1 MPGTGMPDI
10 LIWPPGDVKVPGH
23 RPGRSPVA
31 HIHLPDG
38 SFTLSWAL
46 FWWLCALAVL
56 GVALVRARAGRFGSR
71 EIAVA
76 AFLSVAAFAA
86 FLVEIP
92 LFGGVHLNLTPLIGI
107 LAGPVLGTL
116 VVFVINVLSAAI
128 GHGGWGL
135 IGANVLVNVSEVLTA
150 WAAFRALGRIMPGLF
165 ARAGIASFGGLFAGN
180 LVMVAIILLSGIQGV
195 SQEGSAL
202 LPGLSLVVAVNLGAA
217 VIEAFLTGFIMAYI
231 DRVRPAL
238 LEPSRG

>member
-1 MPGTGMPDI
+1 MPGQ
-10 LIWPPGDVKVPGH
+10 
-23 RPGRSPVA
+23 RPGWSPVA

-38 SFTLSWAL
+38 SFTLSWVL
-46 FWWLCALAVL
+46 FWWLCALVL
-56 GVALVRARAGRFGSR
+56 LGAALIRARVSRFGSR

-76 AFLSVAAFAA
+76 AFLTVAAFVA

-116 VVFVINVLSAAI
+116 VVFVTNVLSAAI

-135 IGANVLVNVSEVLTA
+135 IGANVLVNVSEVVTA
-150 WAAFRALGRIMPGLF
+150 WAAFRALGRVTGSLF
-165 ARAGIASFGGLFAGN
+165 ARAGLATFGGLFVGN

-195 SQEGSAL
+195 SQEGAEL

-217 VIEAFLTGFIMAYI
+217 VIEAFLTGFILEYI
-231 DRVRPAL
+231 GRVRPAL
-238 LEPSRG
+238 LEPARS

>member
-1 MPGTGMPDI
+1 
-10 LIWPPGDVKVPGH
+10 VPGH

-38 SFTLSWAL
+38 SFTLTWAL
-46 FWWLCALAVL
+46 FWWLCALLVL
-56 GVALVRARAGRFGSR
+56 GAALVRARTGKFGSR

-76 AFLSVAAFAA
+76 AFLTVASFAA

-116 VVFVINVLSAAI
+116 VVFVTNVFSAAI

-135 IGANVLVNVSEVLTA
+135 IGANLLVNISEVAMA
-150 WAAFRALGRIMPGLF
+150 WLAFRALGRVTPGLF
-165 ARAGIASFGGLFAGN
+165 ARAGLATFGGLFVGN
-180 LVMVAIILLSGIQGV
+180 LVMVGIILISGIQGV
-195 SQEGSAL
+195 SQEGAGL
-202 LPGLSLVVAVNLGAA
+202 LPGLSLVAAVNLGMA
-217 VIEAFLTGFIMAYI
+217 VIEAFLTGFVVEYI
-231 DRVRPAL
+231 GRVRPAL
-238 LEPSRG
+238 LEASRG

>member
-1 MPGTGMPDI
+1 
-10 LIWPPGDVKVPGH
+10 
-23 RPGRSPVA
+23 VA

-56 GVALVRARAGRFGSR
+56 GAALLRARAGRFGSR

-76 AFLSVAAFAA
+76 AFLTVAAFVA
-86 FLVEIP
+86 FLLEIP

-116 VVFVINVLSAAI
+116 VVFVTNILSAAI

-135 IGANVLVNVSEVLTA
+135 IGANVLVNVSEVVTA
-150 WAAFRALGRIMPGLF
+150 WLAFRALGRVTGSLF
-165 ARAGIASFGGLFAGN
+165 TRAGLATFGGLFAGN
-180 LVMVAIILLSGIQGV
+180 LVMGGIILLSGIQGV
-195 SQEGSAL
+195 SQEGAEL

-217 VIEAFLTGFIMAYI
+217 VIEAFLTGLILEYI
-231 DRVRPAL
+231 GRVRPAL
-238 LEPSRG
+238 LEPARA